1 MAMPVNIIDGSVK
14 NLISGNGH
22 VATSSK
28 AFMMGSVSGGLDM
41 AFHISGSNESIKN

>member
-1 MAMPVNIIDGSVK
+1 MAIPVNIMDGSVK

-28 AFMMGSVSGGLDM
+28 AFMMGSVSGGRDI
-41 AFHISGSNESIKN
+41 AAQISGNSESSKN